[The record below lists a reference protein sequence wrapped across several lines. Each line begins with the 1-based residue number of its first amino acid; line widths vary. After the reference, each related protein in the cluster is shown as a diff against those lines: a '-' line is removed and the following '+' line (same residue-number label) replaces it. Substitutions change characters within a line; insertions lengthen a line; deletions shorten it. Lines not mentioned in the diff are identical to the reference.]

1 MKKIIAAGL
10 AVLLIGGSATAAMAA
25 PYHRSGH
32 ANYGSYYRHDRGGNV
47 AGAAIAAGILG
58 LAIGAIASSQSHDY
72 YAPVY
77 APPPP
82 PVYGYGAY
90 RAPVYPYAAPAYG
103 YGYRGTS
110 VNLGFGF

>member
-10 AVLLIGGSATAAMAA
+10 AMLLVGGSATAAMAA
-25 PYHRSGH
+25 PHHSYGH
-32 ANYGSYYRHDRGGNV
+32 TNYGSYYRHDRGGDI
-47 AGAAIAAGILG
+47 AGAAVAAGILG

-77 APPPP
+77 AAPPPP

-90 RAPVYPYAAPAYG
+90 AAPVYPYAAPAYG
-103 YGYRGTS
+103 YGGTS
-110 VNLGFGF
+110 VNLGFRF